1 MTTAH
6 RPTWKAAVG
15 AGEGGNW
22 SSGGAQSHM
31 RSAKDAAA
39 FTKIKYRER
48 GVRKEGEVLVEESL
62 RRLEEAERKEKELK
76 KIGKR
81 QVRESD
87 DVESSVKLLKVQGEG
102 VDVSVLDKF
111 DDADSGDEGGEEEEE
126 SDLDDSDD
134 SDEDEGSDDDEDE
147 EELLR
152 LEMEKIKK
160 ERAAAA
166 LALREKEAL
175 EAEAT
180 ATSIA
185 MTGNPLLSTSGS
197 GKMKRKWN
205 DDVVFRNQSRKEKGE
220 EKRFINDTVRNDFH
234 KRFMEQYMK

>member
-22 SSGGAQSHM
+22 NSGGAQSHM

-39 FTKIKYRER
+39 FTKLKYRDR
-48 GVRKEGEVLVEESL
+48 GVRKEGDQLIEDSL
-62 RRLEEAERKEKELK
+62 RRLEEAEKKEKELK
-76 KIGKR
+76 SGGKR
-81 QVRESD
+81 IVREED
-87 DVESSVKLLKVQGEG
+87 DAESSVKLLKVQGE
-102 VDVSVLDKF
+102 VDESILKKF
-111 DDADSGDEGGEEEEE
+111 DDADSDEDDDKEEVE

-134 SDEDEGSDDDEDE
+134 SDSDDGSDSD
-147 EELLR
+147 LLR

-160 ERAAAA
+160 EREEAFQKKKA
-166 LALREKEAL
+166 LE
-175 EAEAT
+175 EAEAEAA
-180 ATSIA
+180 ATEVA
-185 MTGNPLLSTSGS
+185 MMGNPLLNSDSGS

-205 DDVVFRNQSRKEKGE
+205 DDVVFRNQSRKEKDGK

-234 KRFMEQYMK
+234 KRFMDQYM

>member
-152 LEMEKIKK
+152 LEMEKVRERTQNIRHPRQTQEKK
-160 ERAAAA
+160 HTHAHERYFV
-166 LALREKEAL
+166 R
-175 EAEAT
+175 
-180 ATSIA
+180 I
-185 MTGNPLLSTSGS
+185 NPPLWLNKILTLLPFPSPFSPP
-197 GKMKRKWN
+197 
-205 DDVVFRNQSRKEKGE
+205 SR
-220 EKRFINDTVRNDFH
+220 
-234 KRFMEQYMK
+234 